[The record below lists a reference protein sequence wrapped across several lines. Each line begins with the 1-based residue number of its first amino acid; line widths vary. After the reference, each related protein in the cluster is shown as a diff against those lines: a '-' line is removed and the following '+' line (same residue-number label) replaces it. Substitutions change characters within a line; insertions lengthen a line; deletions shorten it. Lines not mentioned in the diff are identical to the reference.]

1 MKRGKEE
8 EGQGGEILDGF
19 PQSNKDGGDKKEIVK
34 EDGIPKFDAL
44 QFSGKG
50 GIFMSRKK
58 TGKIG
63 FVVFLSV
70 LLIAVAANA
79 EWKPKMS
86 YLTVYNGS
94 LGGGWHPVASL
105 TAEIIHQAI
114 PALTTKPGPG
124 GGVANAKLL
133 QGGGGQVG
141 MCLSNTQVQA
151 YQGVKP
157 FDKPH
162 KEIRHLISMYSLPF
176 VWVVRKESKINSL
189 ADLADK
195 KISPAKVGQTTYV
208 LSQATLK
215 AYGITFDSIKA
226 KGGVVN
232 ILGDRERVN
241 MLKDKHLDAIA
252 CMFPLNHANFLNL
265 KVSPGIKLL
274 SMDQKHIQKILDATP
289 GIAELVVPKGT
300 FDEDQKE
307 DVHSIMAVTTLICR
321 ADLDE
326 ELVYRIAKAVAE
338 NQKKYHQYVPAK
350 DMAMNTPL
358 IGNMIPVHPGAM
370 RYFKEKGLV
379 K

>member
-1 MKRGKEE
+1 M
-8 EGQGGEILDGF
+8 
-19 PQSNKDGGDKKEIVK
+19 GGDKEIES
-34 EDGIPKFDAL
+34 EDEIAKPAL
-44 QFSGKG
+44 FQFFRKG
-50 GIFMSRKK
+50 GILMNQKK
-58 TGKIG
+58 SGKIS
-63 FVVFLSV
+63 FFVFLSIV
-70 LLIAVAANA
+70 LIAGTAYG

-114 PALTTKPGPG
+114 PELTTKPGPG

-151 YQGVKP
+151 YQGLKP
-157 FDKPH
+157 FDKPY
-162 KEIRHLISMYSLPF
+162 KELRHLISMYSLPF
-176 VWVVRKESKINSL
+176 VWVVRKESQIKSV
-189 ADLADK
+189 ADLGDK
-195 KISPAKVGQTTYV
+195 RISPAKVGQTTYV

-226 KGGVVN
+226 KGGIVN

-265 KVSPGIKLL
+265 KVTPGIKLL
-274 SMDQKHIQKILDATP
+274 SMDKKHIQAILDATP
-289 GIAELVVPKGT
+289 GIAELVVPKGS
-300 FDEDQKE
+300 FDKDQKE

-326 ELVYRIAKAVAE
+326 ELVYRIAKAVSE
-338 NQKKYHQYVPAK
+338 NQKKYYQYVPAK
-350 DMAMNTPL
+350 DIAMNTPL